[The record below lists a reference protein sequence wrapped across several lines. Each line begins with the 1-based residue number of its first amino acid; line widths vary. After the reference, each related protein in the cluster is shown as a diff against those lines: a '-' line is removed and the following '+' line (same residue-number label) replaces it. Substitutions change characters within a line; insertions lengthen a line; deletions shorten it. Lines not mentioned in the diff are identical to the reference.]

1 MNSEAKQ
8 MEQREL
14 LEQFM
19 EAIQMLNRYLRRNE
33 SVEQGDRVIT
43 RVQWLILRHVNRYGE
58 RTIGELADRLDVRSS
73 TMSQM
78 IDRLEL
84 AGLVYRVQDE
94 RDARARLV
102 RLTDE
107 GRRVIEHLRN
117 VRMELLSQL
126 FQQLSEDEQQTLTHL
141 MTKLFQQLPQ
151 RSE

>member
-1 MNSEAKQ
+1 

-14 LEQFM
+14 LEQFT
-19 EAIQMLNRYLRRNE
+19 EYFQMINRYLRRNE
-33 SVEQGDRVIT
+33 SVKQGNRVIT
-43 RVQWLILRHVNRYGE
+43 RVQWLILRHVYKHGE
-58 RTIGELADRLDVRSS
+58 STIGQLADQLDVRSS

-117 VRMELLSQL
+117 VRKELLSEL
-126 FQQLSEDEQQTLTHL
+126 FQQLTEDEQQTLTHL
-141 MTKLFQQLPQ
+141 MKKLLQHLPQ
-151 RSE
+151 RGE